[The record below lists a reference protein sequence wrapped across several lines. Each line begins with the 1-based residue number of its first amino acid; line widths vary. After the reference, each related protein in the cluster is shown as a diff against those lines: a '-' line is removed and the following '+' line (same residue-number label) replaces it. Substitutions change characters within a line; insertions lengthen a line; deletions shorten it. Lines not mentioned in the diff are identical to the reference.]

1 MAYPDWVEK
10 FRRPGTNITCIRGK
24 YYLYEVTSKWDP
36 EKKRAQKKTGKYLGR
51 ITEEEGLIPPKEKE
65 KAAEDGSVSVREYGA
80 SSFLFEAGADILE
93 ELKFRFPE
101 EGEKIFTLAVL
112 RVMERCP
119 FKRAEFRDHRRRA
132 EEWLY
137 EVKKRAHDVC
147 TLESQLMM
155 VL

>member
-10 FRRPGTNITCIRGK
+10 FRKPGTNITCIRGK

-51 ITEEEGLIPPKEKE
+51 ITEEDGLIPPKEKGNS
-65 KAAEDGSVSVREYGA
+65 AEDGSISVREYGA
-80 SSFLFEAGADILE
+80 SSFLCEAGADILE

-112 RVMERCP
+112 RVIERCP
-119 FKRAEFRDHRRRA
+119 FKRAEF
-132 EEWLY
+132 L
-137 EVKKRAHDVC
+137 
-147 TLESQLMM
+147 
-155 VL
+155 